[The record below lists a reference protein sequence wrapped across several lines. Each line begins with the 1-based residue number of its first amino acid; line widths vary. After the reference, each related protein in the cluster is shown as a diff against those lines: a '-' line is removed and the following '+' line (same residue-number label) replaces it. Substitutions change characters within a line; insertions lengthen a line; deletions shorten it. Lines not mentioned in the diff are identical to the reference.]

1 MIANPEV
8 DIKQCSS
15 WAVEQ
20 IAVMGVALVE
30 LVTGLGGGVEAGAVV
45 GGEEG
50 GGEESE
56 DSQQAESSGS
66 AHHLS
71 HPLTNRVPLSLS
83 SV

>member
-8 DIKQCSS
+8 DIKQCSL
-15 WAVEQ
+15 WAVEE

-30 LVTGLGGGVEAGAVV
+30 LVTGLGVRVEPGAVV
-45 GGEEG
+45 GGEGGGEE

-56 DSQQAESSGS
+56 DSQQAAG
-66 AHHLS
+66 AHLVS
-71 HPLTNRVPLSLS
+71 HPLTARVQRSLS